1 MDCRN
6 SIMNGRPHYKKLPPA
21 LPKSARRAACLWF
34 EFASCGA
41 VEHLYVYVFAALLY
55 QRSTARHL
63 SVCGQSELIS
73 VVIITARTIKTTIA
87 RQTMRRINSARER
100 PPRGEEKNPKVTYP
114 TAATA
119 DGINS
124 QGIFAATVATA
135 KANVTIRQATAH
147 Q

>member
-1 MDCRN
+1 MY
-6 SIMNGRPHYKKLPPA
+6 MYLPHCYI
-21 LPKSARRAACLWF
+21 SA
-34 EFASCGA
+34 G
-41 VEHLYVYVFAALLY
+41 
-55 QRSTARHL
+55 TARL

-124 QGIFAATVATA
+124 HGIFAATVATA